1 MGQRGEVLMADT
13 YDLNLINGQLLK
25 NIADAIREKFGTEE
39 TFTPQQMIKELSEII
54 NAEEV
59 EF

>member
-1 MGQRGEVLMADT
+1 MADVH
-13 YDLNLINGQLLK
+13 DLNLINGQLLK

-39 TFTPQQMIKELSEII
+39 TFTPQQMIKELSEITD
-54 NAEEV
+54 AKGV